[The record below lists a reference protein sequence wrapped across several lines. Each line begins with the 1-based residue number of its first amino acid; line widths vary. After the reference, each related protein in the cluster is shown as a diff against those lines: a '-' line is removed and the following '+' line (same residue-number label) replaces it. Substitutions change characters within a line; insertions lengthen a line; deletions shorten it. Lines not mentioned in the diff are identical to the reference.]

1 MVVAVG
7 YLLAVLSSVFNG
19 SFVAFAKV
27 QSVASVNLHPILF
40 NFYVTCGVA
49 ASSCLAIPWV
59 LSGHGELRFVYEGAI
74 GGFLF
79 VGASSLSFV
88 AAKNLG
94 LSTGQGVWSG
104 SAITV
109 AFLWGVLGPEP
120 IGKPLGSLPLSLL
133 AMLLLLLGVAGMVK
147 CQPLGR
153 ALDWRRLHDTEH
165 PLHGGSNSDS
175 EVGSG
180 VRDADSPTED
190 CALQPRTAQDKSV
203 HVTGLCAAV
212 GVGLFGGSILVPLT
226 YLDDQ
231 IAALPSFGLG
241 ALVGGALLTAV
252 FYAAALRR
260 GEPPALEL
268 RSTLWAGLASGLVWN
283 AGNLCQIVAMSVYAL
298 PYGISYPILQARPHA
313 AREAAAPCIQRLQPH
328 APHGAVTHC
337 RPPLAAG
344 GAHDLGHPRHLRL
357 PRDRRAARD
366 RRLLPVRRPGGRRCC
381 AARPLWSR
389 NQASGGLTTR
399 WSSETRVTCIC
410 IACGT
415 VVAARCLLSNIKET
429 AWGAR
434 SSPVRSTPPSE
445 LESARRFFRRKFGLV
460 SAH

>member
-1 MVVAVG
+1 MVVSVG

-19 SFVAFAKV
+19 SFVAFAKL
-27 QSVASVNLHPILF
+27 QSVASVDLHPILF

-59 LSGHGELRFVYEGAI
+59 LAGHGELRFVYEGAI

-109 AFLWGVLGPEP
+109 AFLWGVLGPHP
-120 IGKPLGSLPLSLL
+120 IGQPLGSLPLSLL
-133 AMLLLLLGVAGMVK
+133 AMLFLLMGVAGMVK

-165 PLHGGSNSDS
+165 PLHGGSSSDS
-175 EVGSG
+175 DVGSG
-180 VRDADSPTED
+180 VRENGSLTED
-190 CALQPRTAQDKSV
+190 SALQPRTAHLAKSAR
-203 HVTGLCAAV
+203 VTGLCAAV
-212 GVGLFGGSILVPLT
+212 GVGLFGGSILVPLA
-226 YLDDQ
+226 YLEDQ

-241 ALVGGALLTAV
+241 ALVGGALLTAA

-283 AGNLCQIVAMSVYAL
+283 AGNFCQIVAMSVYAL
-298 PYGISYPILQARPHA
+298 PYGIAYPILQARPMHL
-313 AREAAAPCIQRLQPH
+313 ERL
-328 APHGAVTHC
+328 
-337 RPPLAAG
+337 
-344 GAHDLGHPRHLRL
+344 
-357 PRDRRAARD
+357 
-366 RRLLPVRRPGGRRCC
+366 
-381 AARPLWSR
+381 
-389 NQASGGLTTR
+389 
-399 WSSETRVTCIC
+399 
-410 IACGT
+410 
-415 VVAARCLLSNIKET
+415 
-429 AWGAR
+429 
-434 SSPVRSTPPSE
+434 
-445 LESARRFFRRKFGLV
+445 
-460 SAH
+460 